1 MKSIFAVA
9 ALVASAMAQGVVI
22 SAPPPLATLTAGE
35 TTVVEVVRPD
45 SLTGSQ
51 EVSVAIGIQ
60 SCVGR
65 APAGTCDGVDT
76 SGYIGTSP
84 LYVGPYTPEIVPG
97 GHSAALVQNFT
108 VTVPDYLQP
117 GAAVIAVA
125 HFSLILGVEILFEVV
140 NQTVIIGN

>member
-84 LYVGPYTPEIVPG
+84 LYVGP
-97 GHSAALVQNFT
+97 AALVQNFT

>member
-1 MKSIFAVA
+1 MKSIFALA

-22 SAPPPLATLTAGE
+22 SAPPPLATLTAGQ

-65 APAGTCDGVDT
+65 APAGTCDGVDA
-76 SGYIGTSP
+76 SGNIGTSA
-84 LYVGPYTPEIVPG
+84 LYAGPYTPQIAG
-97 GHSAALVQNFT
+97 HHSAALVQNFT

-125 HFSLILGVEILFEVV
+125 HFSLISGIEILFEVV
-140 NQTVIIGN
+140 NQTVIIA

>member
-1 MKSIFAVA
+1 M
-9 ALVASAMAQGVVI
+9 Q
-22 SAPPPLATLTAGE
+22 
-35 TTVVEVVRPD
+35 D

-125 HFSLILGVEILFEVV
+125 HFSLILVSGP
-140 NQTVIIGN
+140 GNLLLLARGKESTDEWFFVTGG